1 MKATLERN
9 VVVTGTVRSQ
19 VPCSQFVASVLI
31 KLARELDLIS
41 RYRTTN
47 KANISITAYS
57 ISYLVLIRHF
67 TINKCLIL
75 QTVQSTVQK
84 GFVLLYFLY
93 IFK

>member
-1 MKATLERN
+1 MW
-9 VVVTGTVRSQ
+9 SQ
-19 VPCSQFVASVLI
+19 VSCSQFVASVLI

-41 RYRTTN
+41 RYTTAN

-57 ISYLVLIRHF
+57 ISYLVLTRHF

-84 GFVLLYFLY
+84 GFVFIYFFC